1 MQSEYNNGPVFQNSQ
16 NKSKGKNIILAVM
29 SVLVLGLAGLAF
41 GNIARRNQQKKTSL
55 VWSRS

>member
-41 GNIARRNQQKKTSL
+41 WQYSEAQSAKKDK
-55 VWSRS
+55 V